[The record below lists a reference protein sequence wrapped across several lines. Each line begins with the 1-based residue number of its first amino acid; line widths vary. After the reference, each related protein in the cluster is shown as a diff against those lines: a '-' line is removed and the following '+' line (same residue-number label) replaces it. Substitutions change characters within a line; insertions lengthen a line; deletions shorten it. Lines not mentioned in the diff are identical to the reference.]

1 MRPAAFELY
10 HPIVPA
16 VLIGGAVVLAMLA
29 IEPVCTAILLVGAL
43 LFSALTQGVD
53 AALSKLRWQLPLLL
67 LICLINPVF
76 SSLGSTLVAK
86 VGPFLV
92 YAESLAYGAV
102 MGALLV
108 SVLMWIEALGL
119 VIGQDELLVMTG
131 GALPSVTLAFSM
143 TAQLVPQLM
152 RRARMVIA
160 SLRAVSRAHGERAAR
175 TRVMGALATWAL
187 EDSLERAD
195 SMRARGW
202 GATHKRSRFR
212 SRTFRERDAVAVVLC
227 ATLVAAAALGV
238 QTALSTWR
246 FYPRMEGFAP
256 SWAYLSLSLLSF
268 APSFVVVVEHLLWRR
283 EP

>member
-16 VLIGGAVVLAMLA
+16 VLIGGAVVLAMVA
-29 IEPVCTAILLVGAL
+29 IEPVCTAILLLGAL
-43 LFSALTQGVD
+43 LFSALTQGIG
-53 AALSKLRWQLPLLL
+53 AATAKLRWQLPLLL

-76 SSLGSTLVAK
+76 SAMGSTLVAK

-108 SVLMWIEALGL
+108 SVLMWIEALGM

-152 RRARMVIA
+152 RRARMVLA
-160 SLRAVSRAHGERAAR
+160 SLRAVPRAHGERAAR

-202 GATHKRSRFR
+202 GATRRRSHYRMR
-212 SRTFRERDAVAVVLC
+212 AFRERDAVALVLVV
-227 ATLVAAAALGV
+227 TLVATAALGV
-238 QTALSTWR
+238 RAALSTWH
-246 FYPRMEGFAP
+246 FYPRMEGYAP
-256 SWAYLSLSLLSF
+256 MWAYLSLALLSLM
-268 APSFVVVVEHLLWRR
+268 PSVVVLAERLLWRM